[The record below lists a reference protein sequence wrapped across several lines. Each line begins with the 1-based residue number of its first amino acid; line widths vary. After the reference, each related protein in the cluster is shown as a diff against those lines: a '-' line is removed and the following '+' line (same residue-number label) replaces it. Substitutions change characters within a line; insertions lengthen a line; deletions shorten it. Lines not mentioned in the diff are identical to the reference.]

1 MPIMPLDAAMPQ
13 CVATPDSR
21 GDPACIR
28 VQQPRW
34 AVLATY
40 PQAEAWAESNLRQ
53 RGYTPFLPR
62 YTARIRDRSL
72 PTLVRTVIRP
82 LFAGYIFCQHD
93 PRDPWRPIR
102 YCPGIRA
109 NLIGGL
115 GVQYARAG
123 DVEAVQ
129 AAQALTAP
137 RDAPDTP
144 WRVGAIAAPASGYYN
159 GLNGIIVEMRGK
171 RAILAIM
178 LGDRGF
184 LARLSVDVSN
194 LVARE

>member
-1 MPIMPLDAAMPQ
+1 MRSYTRQPQRPGVHSRATAPLGSSSPP
-13 CVATPDSR
+13 TRKPKP
-21 GDPACIR
+21 GP
-28 VQQPRW
+28 
-34 AVLATY
+34 
-40 PQAEAWAESNLRQ
+40 SNLRQ

-184 LARLSVDVSN
+184 LARLSVDVAN

>member
-1 MPIMPLDAAMPQ
+1 MPLDAAVNE

-21 GDPACIR
+21 ANPACIR
-28 VQQPRW
+28 VEQPRW
-34 AVLATY
+34 AVLLTY
-40 PQAEAWAESNLRQ
+40 PQAEDWAEQNLRH
-53 RGYTPFLPR
+53 RGYTTFLPR
-62 YTARIRDRSL
+62 YNARVRDRTT
-72 PTLVRTVIRP
+72 PTLTRIVERP
-82 LFAGYIFCQHD
+82 LFAGYIFCLHN

-109 NLIGGL
+109 NLIDSPSI
-115 GVQYARAG
+115 QYAREG

-137 RDAPDTP
+137 RDAPNTP

-184 LARLSVDVSN
+184 LARLSVDVNN

>member
-1 MPIMPLDAAMPQ
+1 MPIMPLDAAVNE

-21 GDPACIR
+21 NDPACIR
-28 VQQPRW
+28 VGQPRW

-62 YTARIRDRSL
+62 YTARIRDRTT
-72 PTLVRTVIRP
+72 PTLTRTVIRP
-82 LFAGYIFCQHD
+82 LFPGYIFCQHD

-129 AAQALTAP
+129 AAQAQPAP
-137 RDAPDTP
+137 IDQPDATR
-144 WRVGAIAAPASGYYN
+144 RVGAAVAPASGPFAQHQ
-159 GLNGIIVEMRGK
+159 GVVLEIRGN
-171 RAILAIM
+171 RAVLAM
-178 LGDRGF
+178 LLFGELRQV
-184 LARLSVDVSN
+184 LVDVSS

>member
-1 MPIMPLDAAMPQ
+1 MPLDATVNE

-21 GDPACIR
+21 NDPACIR

-72 PTLVRTVIRP
+72 PTLLRTVSRP
-82 LFAGYIFCQHD
+82 LFPGYIFVQHD

-129 AAQALTAP
+129 AAQAQPAP
-137 RDAPDTP
+137 IDQPDATR
-144 WRVGAIAAPASGYYN
+144 RVGAAVAPASGPFAQHQ
-159 GLNGIIVEMRGK
+159 GVVLEIRGN
-171 RAILAIM
+171 RAVLAM
-178 LGDRGF
+178 LLFGELRQV
-184 LARLSVDVSN
+184 SVDVSS
-194 LVARE
+194 LVARD

>member
-1 MPIMPLDAAMPQ
+1 MPIMPLDATMPE

-21 GDPACIR
+21 NDPACIR
-28 VQQPRW
+28 VGQPRW

-40 PQAEAWAESNLRQ
+40 PQSEAWAESNLRQ

-62 YTARIRDRSL
+62 YTARIRDRTT
-72 PTLVRTVIRP
+72 PTLTRIVERP
-82 LFAGYIFCQHD
+82 LFPGYIFCQHD

-123 DVEAVQ
+123 DISVLEASE
-129 AAQALTAP
+129 ALRRTPTTPGSLWRPGAPCQP
-137 RDAPDTP
+137 RDGPFQGLPAVVIEVE
-144 WRVGAIAAPASGYYN
+144 RQIAKVAIVMFGE
-159 GLNGIIVEMRGK
+159 LRQV
-171 RAILAIM
+171 
-178 LGDRGF
+178 
-184 LARLSVDVSN
+184 SVDVSS

>member
-1 MPIMPLDAAMPQ
+1 MPIMPLDAAVNE

-21 GDPACIR
+21 NDPACIR
-28 VQQPRW
+28 VGQPRW

-72 PTLVRTVIRP
+72 PTLVRTVSRP
-82 LFAGYIFCQHD
+82 LFPGYIFCQHD

-102 YCPGIRA
+102 YCPGVRA

-115 GVQYARAG
+115 GSSMPVRAI
-123 DVEAVQ
+123 VEAVQ
-129 AAQALTAP
+129 AAQAQPAP
-137 RDAPDTP
+137 IDQPDATR
-144 WRVGAIAAPASGYYN
+144 RVGAAVAPASGPFAQHQ
-159 GLNGIIVEMRGK
+159 GVVLEIRGN
-171 RAILAIM
+171 RAVLAM
-178 LGDRGF
+178 LLFGELRQV
-184 LARLSVDVSN
+184 SVDVSS
-194 LVARE
+194 LVARD

>member
-1 MPIMPLDAAMPQ
+1 MIMPLDATMPQ

-28 VQQPRW
+28 VELPRW

-184 LARLSVDVSN
+184 LARLSVDVNN